1 MSRKTAR
8 LTPDRAGGAQRA
20 DAAPTPSSVHAKVD
34 TLRAVLDT
42 AGPYLPAD
50 RLAIARAAAARAS
63 ARLELSL
70 SHTTVALAGT
80 TGSGKSSMFNAF
92 TSLDRSPVGVL
103 RPTTAEAYACVWGDR
118 DGGEA
123 LLDWLGVQPRRR
135 FTRESALDGDD
146 EVGLRGMVLLD
157 LPDVDSIQ
165 PAHRAEVD
173 RLLELVDVVVWV
185 TDPQKYSDLVVHD
198 GYLRRLATSR
208 GGFIVALN
216 QTDRLLPA
224 NLPQVATDLRRLLDE
239 GGLTDVP
246 LVATSATDEVPG
258 PPARP
263 RSTFR
268 KPDPA
273 RSGPLAATG
282 AGIPGFAGIRQL
294 RELLEPSVA
303 GRRAVLE
310 RLDADLV
317 VVLEDLVELFGGPA
331 PVVSPSVL
339 ADGFHRANGSK
350 ERLIEAAEQYAQHA
364 AYGLPK
370 VWFEAITEAATLRAA
385 ELPAALER
393 ASERVNAFDKG
404 GGWRRAVGA
413 VVPGLGRKAQEEKD
427 RRTKAEYAR
436 VAESYVIAPVR
447 DVVTAYSAAR
457 AALMDL

>member
-8 LTPDRAGGAQRA
+8 LMPDRAGGAQRA
-20 DAAPTPSSVHAKVD
+20 DAPTPSSVHAKVD
-34 TLRAVLDT
+34 TLRAVLDA
-42 AGPYLPAD
+42 AGPYLPGE
-50 RLAIARAAAARAS
+50 RLAAARAAAARAS

-208 GGFIVALN
+208 GGFVVALN

-224 NLPQVATDLRRLLDE
+224 NLPQVAADLRRLLDE

-273 RSGPLAATG
+273 KTPLAATG

-294 RELLEPSVA
+294 RELLEPAVA

-310 RLDADLV
+310 RLEVDLA
-317 VVLEDLVELFGGPA
+317 VVLDDLGELFAGAA

-339 ADGFHRANGSK
+339 ADGLHRAGGSRD
-350 ERLIEAAEQYAQHA
+350 RLVEAAEQYAQHA

-436 VAESYVIAPVR
+436 VAESYVLAPVR
-447 DVVTAYSAAR
+447 DVVTAYSAGR

>member
-1 MSRKTAR
+1 MTRKKGRDAHRGDEPVVVTA
-8 LTPDRAGGAQRA
+8 
-20 DAAPTPSSVHAKVD
+20 SSVHAKVD

-42 AGPYLPAD
+42 AGEVLPAD
-50 RLAIARAAAARAS
+50 RLALARATAARAG

-92 TSLDRSPVGVL
+92 TSLDRSPVSSL

-146 EVGLRGMVLLD
+146 ESGLRGMVLMD

-173 RLLELVDVVVWV
+173 RLLDLVDVVVWV
-185 TDPQKYSDLVVHD
+185 TDPQKYADLVVHD
-198 GYLRRLATSR
+198 GYLRRMALQR

-216 QTDRLLPA
+216 QTDRLQPMS
-224 NLPQVATDLRRLLDE
+224 LPQVAGDLRRLLDE
-239 GGLTDVP
+239 GGLAELP
-246 LVATSATDEVPG
+246 LVATSATSDVPG
-258 PPARP
+258 PPPSKPKA
-263 RSTFR
+263 TFR
-268 KPDPA
+268 ANPV
-273 RSGPLAATG
+273 RGPLAATG
-282 AGIPGFAGIRQL
+282 AGIAGFSGIRQL
-294 RELLEPSVA
+294 RELLEPAVA

-310 RLDADLV
+310 RLDADLSIAID
-317 VVLEDLVELFGGPA
+317 DLIELFGPA
-331 PVVSPSVL
+331 VSPVT
-339 ADGFHRANGSK
+339 ANALVEGLVKAGGSK
-350 ERLIEAAEQYAQHA
+350 EKIVEAVEQYAHAA

-370 VWFEAITEAATLRAA
+370 PWLEASVEAATVRVS

-393 ASERVNAFDKG
+393 ATERVNAFDKG
-404 GGWRRAVGA
+404 SGWRRMVS
-413 VVPGLGRKAQEEKD
+413 GLSRKATEDRD

-436 VAESYVIAPVR
+436 VAETYVVGPVR
-447 DVVTAYSAAR
+447 DVVSAYSAAR
-457 AALMDL
+457 AALADI